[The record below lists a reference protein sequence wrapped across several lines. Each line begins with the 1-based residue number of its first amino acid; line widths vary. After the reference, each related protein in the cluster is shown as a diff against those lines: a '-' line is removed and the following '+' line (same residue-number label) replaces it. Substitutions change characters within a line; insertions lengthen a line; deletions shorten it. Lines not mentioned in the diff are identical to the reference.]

1 MHVCQTRCRSR
12 AGAPVD
18 RSSLGPLRLTGS
30 GIAGGLCV
38 KARTVAWTRLEVR
51 IHKGGM
57 LHMQNEEV
65 FVGIDISKDQ
75 LDVHM
80 LPKGMRTTVKNDA
93 QGIVSLIEILRA
105 ENPMVIVMEAT
116 GGYEISVAAELG
128 VASLPVA
135 IVNPAQVR
143 DFAKGIGKRAKTDAI
158 DAYVLAQFAQTV
170 KPTPKPLPTDDE
182 TQIKELVT
190 RRRQLVDLRASEKN
204 RFRRVRSNRV
214 RKSIQTII
222 AALDKEIKD
231 IDKDIDGLVRKS
243 PLWRETEKL
252 LRTFKGVGPV
262 TARVLMAKL
271 PELGHVSR
279 QEISR
284 LVGLAPLNK
293 DSGKKK
299 GKREISGGRAGIR
312 ATLYMAAVSAIK
324 SNVVIKP
331 FYERLSAAGK
341 PFKVVITACMRK
353 MIIILNAMLKK
364 KQPFQV
370 VFS

>member
-1 MHVCQTRCRSR
+1 
-12 AGAPVD
+12 
-18 RSSLGPLRLTGS
+18 
-30 GIAGGLCV
+30 
-38 KARTVAWTRLEVR
+38 
-51 IHKGGM
+51 M